1 LENCDHFSLFSVV
14 ILKTVCGT
22 ANVDTYASASLLSCE
37 MSRVNLLSFLGKKSV
52 ASLLTVEN
60 FSNLPVDKQE
70 LLINLLPTIDQ
81 VEVERI
87 GNKSNLSVLKNEY
100 LAAACDQFKQRLIS
114 GELLRNGYPTLKSQ
128 SRQKQRRSVPSR
140 RKIQMK
146 QGKTTPRKRGRRPRQ
161 LQDDDDKQQR
171 RQQPKQENKRRA
183 SLKKKENLKA
193 STSSENFKI
202 LKLNVGKGKEK
213 PKQSKAA
220 AETVSACSLISSSQ
234 KAIQRGRKCSDVQNS
249 TTKLPHCKRKC
260 DEIAKV
266 SSSSIYPSDS
276 EPCTS
281 GQSVKRILESEK
293 LSTSSSFHPDYS
305 RNSDL
310 SSLPS
315 TSKAFKPCSFPD
327 TPKQGLMMPCVST
340 ARPGQVKNSLPR
352 MLINLETK
360 KLAVVVDGKQPTW
373 KTWND
378 KSNSKPNRG
387 EAPLHGNA
395 QLFQQQSC
403 NLSSNKKSWPICHSN
418 VKLKKTIIRQSE
430 ETQNTPAYV
439 QNETKK

>member
-1 LENCDHFSLFSVV
+1 MRF
-14 ILKTVCGT
+14 GT
-22 ANVDTYASASLLSCE
+22 ANVSTYASASALSCE

-60 FSNLPVDKQE
+60 FSSLPVDKQE
-70 LLINLLPTIDQ
+70 VLINLLPAIDQ

-114 GELLRNGYPTLKSQ
+114 GELLRNGYPTSKSQ
-128 SRQKQRRSVPSR
+128 SCQKQRRSAPSR
-140 RKIQMK
+140 RKIQTK
-146 QGKTTPRKRGRRPRQ
+146 EEKTAPRKRGRRPRQ
-161 LQDDDDKQQR
+161 LQEDGDDKQQR
-171 RQQPKQENKRRA
+171 LQQPKQENKRRA
-183 SLKKKENLKA
+183 SLKRKENLKA

-202 LKLNVGKGKEK
+202 LKLSVGKAKEK
-213 PKQSKAA
+213 PKPTKAA

-234 KAIQRGRKCSDVQNS
+234 KAVQRGRKCSDVQSS
-249 TTKLPHCKRKC
+249 TTKLPHYKRKC

-266 SSSSIYPSDS
+266 SSSSIYASES

-281 GQSVKRILESEK
+281 GQSVKRVLESEK
-293 LSTSSSFHPDYS
+293 LSTSSSFYPDYS

-315 TSKAFKPCSFPD
+315 TSKALKPPSFTD
-327 TPKQGLMMPCVST
+327 TKKQGMMMPCVAP

-373 KTWND
+373 KTWNN

-387 EAPLHGNA
+387 EAPLHSNA

-403 NLSSNKKSWPICHSN
+403 NLSSNKKSWPTCHSN
-418 VKLKKTIIRQSE
+418 VKLKKAIIHHQSE

-439 QNETKK
+439 PNETKK